1 MDSIPKAGI
10 VLAILIVIF
19 NSHVA
24 SAQSTS
30 SQSEL
35 QAELMVAP
43 IGTSIPMFEVE
54 LTNTGK
60 RDLILNLGLMYRE
73 KQFPFA
79 IHLSLRDDQN
89 KTEILDL
96 KGPPYVLGRVDPMVV
111 PLPQGA
117 SIRLPINVA
126 DYKIPEQNIF
136 DIQLKPG
143 RYFLSAEYR
152 GEPAKYMGP
161 PYRDCSNGIFLVMRY
176 WLGLVNSNAVSFVVP
191 EK

>member
-1 MDSIPKAGI
+1 MDSFPKTGI

-19 NSHVA
+19 NSQVA
-24 SAQSTS
+24 NAQNTS

-35 QAELMVAP
+35 QAELIVAP
-43 IGTSIPMFEVE
+43 TGTSIPMFEVE

-79 IHLSLRDDQN
+79 IHLSLKDDQN
-89 KTEILDL
+89 KTQILDL
-96 KGPPYVLGRVDPMVV
+96 NGPPYVAGRVDPMVI

-117 SIRLPINVA
+117 SIMLPIKLA
-126 DYKIPEQNIF
+126 DYSIPEQIS
-136 DIQLKPG
+136 DHQLKPG
-143 RYFLSAEYR
+143 KYFLSAEYR
-152 GEPAKYMGP
+152 GEPAKYAGP
-161 PYRDCSNGIFLVMRY
+161 PNRDCSNGMFLVMRY
-176 WLGLVNSNAVSFVVP
+176 WLGRVISNQVSFVVP